1 MIKTTITN
9 STFTSS
15 SIVCNDE
22 QTHIDVQYH
31 RLHIHMICIIVIWW
45 NIHTKLVEMYI
56 RALKRQTHKP
66 ASFVDT
72 SHKAGDGDDDSGGGD
87 DNDGQKSSNLPSF

>member
-1 MIKTTITN
+1 
-9 STFTSS
+9 
-15 SIVCNDE
+15 
-22 QTHIDVQYH
+22 
-31 RLHIHMICIIVIWW
+31 MICIIVIWW

-72 SHKAGDGDDDSGGGD
+72 SDKAGDGDDDSGDSD